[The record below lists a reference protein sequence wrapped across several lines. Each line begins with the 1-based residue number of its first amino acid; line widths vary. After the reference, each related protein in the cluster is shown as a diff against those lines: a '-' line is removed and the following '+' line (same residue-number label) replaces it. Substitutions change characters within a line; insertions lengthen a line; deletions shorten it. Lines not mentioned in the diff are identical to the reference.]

1 MSKQQGRTFLGM
13 MTMMA
18 GIIIIAIMGM
28 RIVPVW
34 IDNYQINSSIKSL
47 ETLEASL
54 FSDDTV
60 ANVQILKDKLM
71 NQLYINGFG
80 DIKADEVA
88 VTPTVPGTYLVTIK
102 YVVVK
107 ALAYNMSL
115 LFDFNNAKEVTV
127 GPK

>member
-1 MSKQQGRTFLGM
+1 MKQQQGMTFLGM
-13 MTMMA
+13 IMVMA
-18 GIIIIAIMGM
+18 AIIIVAVMGM
-28 RIVPVW
+28 RVVPVL
-34 IDNYQINSSIKSL
+34 IDNYQIKSSIKSL
-47 ETLEASL
+47 ETLDTNSL
-54 FSDDTV
+54 SEDAT

-80 DIKADEVA
+80 DIKADQV
-88 VTPTVPGTYLVTIK
+88 VITPTVPGTYSVTIK

-115 LFDFNNAKEVTV
+115 LFDFNNAEEVTV